1 MAKIKKKRNHTIS
14 KRKKELLDQVLIDVC
29 GKLPRGLYGQIF
41 FLLIIDN
48 YSHYTTVFT
57 ASRKDKCADELK
69 TWRKTAETKTEKKI
83 KVVRCDNVPE
93 LLKVVNEW
101 TEQDG
106 IQVNPTA
113 VNTSS
118 QNGMA
123 ERGIQTIEQIS
134 RALLADANISM
145 TL

>member
-14 KRKKELLDQVLIDVC
+14 KRKKELLDQVSIDIYN
-29 GKLPRGLYGQIF
+29 KLLRGLYGQIF

-48 YSHYTTVFT
+48 YSYYTTVFI
-57 ASRKDKCADELK
+57 AFRKDKCADKLK
-69 TWRKTAETKTEKKI
+69 TWRKTIKTKIKKKI
-83 KVVRCDNVPE
+83 KVIHCDNAPE

-106 IQVNPTA
+106 VQVNLIA

-118 QNGMA
+118 QNGMT
-123 ERGIQTIEQIS
+123 ERGIQTIK
-134 RALLADANISM
+134 
-145 TL
+145 